1 MVQAGIITPNA
12 FKQFMLFISKPFK
25 VGRNVEESLIAQEEQ
40 EPKGPSAEE
49 MLAQAEME
57 IRQQELQLKAQKQAT
72 DAQFA
77 QQELD
82 IKKAALLQEQAIH
95 QDNLEFEDANKA
107 ADREQQLTTQ
117 VVGARTALMNSQAMA
132 QTEQLNQIIRDSNK
146 PTLI

>member
-1 MVQAGIITPNA
+1 M
-12 FKQFMLFISKPFK
+12 
-25 VGRNVEESLIAQEEQ
+25 
-40 EPKGPSAEE
+40 
-49 MLAQAEME
+49 
-57 IRQQELQLKAQKQAT
+57 
-72 DAQFA
+72 
-77 QQELD
+77 
-82 IKKAALLQEQAIH
+82 QEQAIH